1 MIFLE
6 QGKENFPLSIV
17 TKVSVSQF
25 KVEKHLFKFEASEP
39 ELSSWILG
47 TGCVCLRERDRDR
60 DRELSKLISSLG
72 NMEFRVL

>member
-6 QGKENFPLSIV
+6 QGKENFLLSIV

-39 ELSSWILG
+39 ELSSWMLG
-47 TGCVCLRERDRDR
+47 MGCVCLRERDR
-60 DRELSKLISSLG
+60 ETG
-72 NMEFRVL
+72 TENYQN